1 MNVEEWYQFLKRYS
15 IELLQAEDL
24 WLEVPDEAISN
35 QWLGYPPASESQI
48 YNAEQRLGRP
58 LPPSLRNFYLVTNG
72 WYTTGCFIYNIL
84 PVEKID
90 WLQAIRPHLYEIAIE
105 TENHSPNGEV
115 SDWLLDYRYEQ
126 GTKVK
131 ISLAISSEGDA
142 AIWLL
147 DPGDKDR
154 NGEWAAGRWA
164 SWNPAME
171 WTATSF
177 EKLMLQEFEFLI
189 ARESREEEL

>member
-1 MNVEEWYQFLKRYS
+1 MR
-15 IELLQAEDL
+15 LLR
-24 WLEVPDEAISN
+24 S
-35 QWLGYPPASESQI
+35 QWFGYPPANESQI

-90 WLQAIRPHLYEIAIE
+90 WLQVIKPHLYEIAIRA
-105 TENHSPNGEV
+105 ENRSSDSDAE
-115 SDWLLDYRYEQ
+115 DWLLDYRYEQ

-131 ISLAISSEGDA
+131 RSLAISSEGDA

-147 DPGDKDR
+147 DPEDKDT

-177 EKLMLQEFEFLI
+177 EGLMLQEFEFLI
-189 ARESREEEL
+189 SRELREEEL